1 MNSLNV
7 NVTTKQYEL
16 RWSGLQTSSNYTS
29 SNLGG
34 LFNDEKSMN
43 DYLDQKVSEGW
54 IILETSVN
62 VFEPLEV
69 K

>member
-29 SNLGG
+29 SNLCG

-54 IILETSVN
+54 IVLETSVN
-62 VFEPLEV
+62 VFEPMEV

>member
-16 RWSGLQTSSNYTS
+16 RWSGLQTSSNYIS

-69 K
+69 N

>member
-1 MNSLNV
+1 MTSLNV
-7 NVTTKQYEL
+7 NVTTTQFVL
-16 RWSGLQTSSNYTS
+16 SWTGFHNPSGYTS